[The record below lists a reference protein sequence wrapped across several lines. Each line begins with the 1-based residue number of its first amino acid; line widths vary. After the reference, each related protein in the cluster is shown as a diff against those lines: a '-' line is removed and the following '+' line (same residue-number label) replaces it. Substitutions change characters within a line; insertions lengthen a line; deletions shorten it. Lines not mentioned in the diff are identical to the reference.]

1 MRWPEFHKA
10 TFKTELVNTDRL
22 LPGELDTQYAYFSH
36 RQPTLEESFCFMREQ
51 CLETLRGLLV
61 AATLKVS
68 RTQISLFLD
77 CFPRSSAPNIC
88 SSLQELKPGS
98 RTSVCWASQTSAQNL
113 RSRPSRTLL
122 CCPCLHFTLRHW
134 GDSWEGQ
141 FNFKGKCELQIL
153 DL

>member
-1 MRWPEFHKA
+1 MCWPEFHKA

-68 RTQISLFLD
+68 RTQISLMAREPEIPGLL
-77 CFPRSSAPNIC
+77 PSLLSPQHLLLSARVETRQQNI
-88 SSLQELKPGS
+88 SL
-98 RTSVCWASQTSAQNL
+98 
-113 RSRPSRTLL
+113 
-122 CCPCLHFTLRHW
+122 
-134 GDSWEGQ
+134 
-141 FNFKGKCELQIL
+141 L
-153 DL
+153 DLSDISSESAIQTLEDFVVLSMSPFYTEALGRQLGGAV